1 MIDQHGN
8 PIFGTAITPLTPLTL
23 PVANTSASTSL
34 ANLVS
39 SIGSTSQPEEED
51 SGSNTLALLLGAL
64 GNRAQATTTDFTVTG
79 SSGKDGWA
87 SQIKQLSKKYG
98 LDPHA
103 VLAVASVEGLSG
115 GVGDAGT
122 SFGPLQL
129 HVGGALPKGKGK
141 AWAESPVGIKYA
153 MQRIA
158 SVAKGLKGEAAI
170 RAIVT
175 KFERPANPAAE
186 IQKALSR
193 YGKVR

>member
-1 MIDQHGN
+1 MIDKYGN

-23 PVANTSASTSL
+23 PAATAPNSSL
-34 ANLVS
+34 ADLVS
-39 SIGSTSQPEEED
+39 SIGSTSQPEEEED

-64 GNRAQATTTDFTVTG
+64 GNRASTTTASTGVTG
-79 SSGKDGWA
+79 SGKGAWA

-122 SFGPLQL
+122 SFGAFQL
-129 HVGGALPKGKGK
+129 HRGGALPAGKGR
-141 AWAESPVGIKYA
+141 AWAESPAGIKYA

-186 IQKALSR
+186 IQKALGR